1 MLGGFRRVARKV
13 QLLSLRRGVARRCQ
27 LARAIPLQPAT
38 GAEVDANSYTV
49 PARVERDADGALLAV
64 EADLRAF
71 HVYIIGGKRREHLG
85 KKQEGGNRGC
95 CLYDLGHT
103 GTHTD
108 IAKAESPP
116 VSNMGLHPGVNYILP

>member
-85 KKQEGGNRGC
+85 KKAGGRELMEGSKTTNRAVNRRFGSGNG
-95 CLYDLGHT
+95 G
-103 GTHTD
+103 
-108 IAKAESPP
+108 
-116 VSNMGLHPGVNYILP
+116 